1 VSLREQARR
10 VLRTSIITGELE
22 EGRVYSVGELAEHL
36 GVSATP
42 VREAV
47 FDLAHLG
54 LVEMIRNRGFVVP
67 PLTDHDLDEIFQLR
81 ILLEVPAV
89 EAVAGTL
96 DAEVS
101 ARARDA
107 VERCLAGAHAGDVAT
122 FIDAD
127 REFHLRLLE
136 AYSNGRLV
144 TIVERLRDQARLYGL
159 RDLAASGRLVASG
172 EEHVRILDAVNA
184 GDRAA
189 VREQVERH
197 LRHTRGLWAR
207 PTGGIGTA

>member
-1 VSLREQARR
+1 LREQARR

-22 EGRVYSVGELAEHL
+22 EGRVYSVGELAERL

-89 EAVAGTL
+89 EAVAGTV

-107 VERCLAGAHAGDVAT
+107 VERCLAAAHAGDVAT

-207 PTGGIGTA
+207 PTGDAQDT